1 MTIGSIPAAPAR
13 RADETRRRAHR
24 GRRRLLPV
32 GGLGAVA
39 ATVLLAACSSGSAA
53 TAAAAAN
60 QHGANDATLS
70 TGKISSIGTVLTD
83 QSGLTVY
90 ENQQEAGGKIMCT
103 GSCLSF
109 WFPVTVDK
117 GVTPRGASAITG
129 VIGTIKRPDNGAI
142 QLTVNGH
149 PLYTFRQDNGPGSA
163 LGNNF
168 HDSFGGLHFTWH
180 ALTAAGVAVPAAP
193 AAANKAPASSSPA
206 SSSYGY

>member
-1 MTIGSIPAAPAR
+1 MTIGSIPAVPAR

-24 GRRRLLPV
+24 GLRRLLP
-32 GGLGAVA
+32 GAGLAAVA

-53 TAAAAAN
+53 TASGAAN
-60 QHGANDATLS
+60 QNGGNQPVLS
-70 TGKISSIGTVLTD
+70 TGQISSIGTVLTD

-90 ENQQEAGGKIMCT
+90 EAQQEAGGKIMCT

-109 WFPVTVDK
+109 WSPVTVDR
-117 GVTPRGASAITG
+117 GVTPHGASAITG

-163 LGNNF
+163 LGNDF

-180 ALTAAGVAVPAAP
+180 ALTAAGVAVPAAASSTP
-193 AAANKAPASSSPA
+193 ASNAPASST
-206 SSSYGY
+206 YGY